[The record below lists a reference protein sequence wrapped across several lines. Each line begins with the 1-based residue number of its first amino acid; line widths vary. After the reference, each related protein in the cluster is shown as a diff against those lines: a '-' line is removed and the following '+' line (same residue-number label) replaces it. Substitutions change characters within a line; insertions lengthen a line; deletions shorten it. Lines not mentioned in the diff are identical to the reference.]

1 MVMSIVGYILT
12 FFATLVAAWLIDMV
26 GMGISWLIAYPRR
39 SRLDLGFITRIRWY
53 ERITKYL

>member
-1 MVMSIVGYILT
+1 MNIVGYILT

-26 GMGISWLIAYPRR
+26 SMGISWLIAYPRR